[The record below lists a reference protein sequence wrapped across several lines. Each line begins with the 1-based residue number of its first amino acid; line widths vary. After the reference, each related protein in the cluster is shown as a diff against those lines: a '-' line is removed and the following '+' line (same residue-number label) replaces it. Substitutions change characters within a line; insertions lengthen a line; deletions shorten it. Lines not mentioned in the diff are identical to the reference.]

1 MIIGIIIS
9 IIINIFDY
17 IERHKKIGYE
27 FNRYLGFVMHP
38 IIKDFIEKHQPLSE
52 VLELNCDKT
61 NYLETVFLKICKLKN
76 VVFGF
81 DPQTYDEIDQA
92 TLQGHPDANVYLLF
106 IGLAIDFTCRRKHTE
121 KSNVLLS
128 IGSSLSTDK
137 IHPTVL
143 AIYYLSIGT
152 FRFYEGKYDEG
163 RVFLRKALS
172 MVKKN
177 QPKYLPIL
185 LGYASLISQ
194 EGRLNDLEKDE
205 LELIYTTNNEQH
217 KFLCV
222 DIKLSNL
229 ILTGNY
235 KKGLGFF
242 DEFKQLF
249 PSDATFIVEGKNN
262 LLKILSGDFD
272 EKNYREEKLKLYAN
286 ICKNL
291 SSGNM
296 LEAQRYYQI
305 MENKKWVNVAFI
317 PFEKYLPLHIELSL
331 KNKGK
336 ARLLF
341 QELSQAGETSYMDD
355 FFLARLQL
363 LENNVHDAQ
372 ETFKKLMENVSRYDA
387 MNRLAFELQF
397 AKELSGTD
405 VLFFMSGVNKEQG
418 IKDNSPAIDI
428 SLKPKKLFK
437 GVKQIIGES
446 HAITQVKKLIK
457 QFAIIEE
464 PVLIMG
470 ETGTGKELVSRAIHE
485 EGKFSNEP
493 FLAINCG
500 ALTDS
505 LLQSELFG
513 YVAGAFT
520 GAQKER
526 LGIFEAAG
534 KGTVFLDEFG
544 DISPKMQMS
553 LLRVLESKEIRLIG
567 GTATRQINCKIVIA
581 SNIDLVQAVSEK
593 KFREDLYYRL
603 TRYDIK
609 LPPLRVRSEDIPMLI
624 KFFMEDKLLAKP
636 LLDALTRYSWPGNI
650 RELKNEIERLK
661 IIHSDKKLIE
671 MEDFDFTR
679 LQGFTDSV
687 ANLKV
692 DEQLI
697 SAPNSKTSIKNK
709 EVNED
714 EILKIVQR
722 GSKVEQRH
730 EFIKSLFLKYKKLTR
745 SQIMEIAKISPVTAT
760 KDMETLCQSGFI
772 ERRTPT
778 KSVKSHFFVLVE

>member
-1 MIIGIIIS
+1 MGECHLTIKVI
-9 IIINIFDY
+9 
-17 IERHKKIGYE
+17 
-27 FNRYLGFVMHP
+27 LMHP
-38 IIKDFIEKHQPLSE
+38 IIKDFVEKKSPLDE
-52 VLELNCDKT
+52 ILKVRHDKNNFLEAIF
-61 NYLETVFLKICKLKN
+61 YKICQLKN
-76 VVFGF
+76 VVFDF
-81 DPQTYDEIDQA
+81 DPLTYDEIDQA

-106 IGLAIDFTCRRKHTE
+106 IGIAIDFTCRRKHTE
-121 KSNVLLS
+121 KSKVLFS
-128 IGSSLSTDK
+128 IGSSLSTEK

-143 AIYYLSIGT
+143 AIYYLTIGT
-152 FRFYEGKYDEG
+152 FKFYEGKNDEG
-163 RVFLRKALS
+163 RVFLKNALS
-172 MVKKN
+172 MVKKD
-177 QPKYLPIL
+177 QPKYMSIL

-205 LELIYTTNNEQH
+205 LELIYNSTNEQH

-222 DIKLSNL
+222 DIKLSNF
-229 ILTGNY
+229 ILTGKY
-235 KKGLGFF
+235 KKGLVLF
-242 DEFKQLF
+242 DEFKKLF
-249 PSDATFIVEGKNN
+249 PADATFIVEGKNN

-272 EKNYREEKLKLYAN
+272 EKNYKEDKLKLYAN

-305 MENKKWVNVAFI
+305 VENKKWVNVAFI

-341 QELSQAGETSYMDD
+341 QELSQAGETNYMDD

-405 VLFFMSGVNKEQG
+405 ILFFMSGVNKEQW
-418 IKDNSPAIDI
+418 IKDDSPVIDP

-437 GVKQIIGES
+437 GVKQLIGES

-567 GTATRQINCKIVIA
+567 GTATRQIKCKIVIA

-624 KFFMEDKLLAKP
+624 KFFMEDKLLTKP
-636 LLDALTRYSWPGNI
+636 LMDALTRYSWPGNI

-679 LQGFTDSV
+679 LQGYSGAFGK
-687 ANLKV
+687 LKEEEKV
-692 DEQLI
+692 SGSPILNPIIAAKD
-697 SAPNSKTSIKNK
+697 A
-709 EVNED
+709 NED

-730 EFIKSLFLKYKKLTR
+730 EFIKGLFLKYKKLTR

-760 KDMETLCQSGFI
+760 KDMEILCQSGFI
-772 ERRTPT
+772 QRRTPT
-778 KSVKSHFFVLVE
+778 KSVKSHFFVLAE